1 MIQAVIFDL
10 DGTLLNTLGD
20 IAGAVNRA
28 LKRYNIPGYSEGAYK
43 AMVGYGLRDAT
54 QKALMKVSGKDRVEL
69 ELDTL
74 YGDVLDEYRRSP
86 VDKTVPY
93 PGIIKML
100 DNLTI
105 MELKLSIL
113 SNKEDPLVKIITSKF
128 FPQDMFTIVQGQ
140 RPEVTAKPNPEA
152 VYAICAAMGVDRSDT
167 VFVGDGGADMQTAQN
182 AGITG
187 IGVSWGY
194 RDSRYLKEEGA
205 GYIAFSP
212 EDIMHY
218 IKGEQT

>member
-28 LKRYNIPGYSEGAYK
+28 LKRYNIPGYPDAAYK
-43 AMVGYGLRDAT
+43 AMVGYGLKDVTR
-54 QKALMKVSGKDRVEL
+54 KAFENAPEKDHV

-74 YGDVLDEYRRSP
+74 YRDVLDEYRCSP
-86 VDKTVPY
+86 ADKTFPY
-93 PGIIKML
+93 PGIMKLL
-100 DNLTI
+100 DNLTS
-105 MELKLSIL
+105 MDLKLSIL
-113 SNKEDPLVKIITSKF
+113 SNKEDPLVQIITRKF
-128 FPQDMFTIVQGQ
+128 FPQDMFAVIHGQ
-140 RPEVTAKPNPEA
+140 LPEVPAKPDPEA
-152 VYAICAAMGVDRSDT
+152 VYSICTAMRVDRFDT
-167 VFVGDGGADMQTAQN
+167 VFIGDSGADMQTAQN

-194 RDSRYLKEEGA
+194 RDSRHLQEEGA

-212 EDIMHY
+212 EDIIKY
-218 IKGEQT
+218 IKGEKT

>member
-28 LKRYNIPGYSEGAYK
+28 LKRYNIPGYSEEAYK
-43 AMVGYGLRDAT
+43 AMVGYGLRDVT
-54 QKALMKVSGKDRVEL
+54 RRALINAPEKDHV

-74 YGDVLDEYRRSP
+74 YGDVLDEYRCSP

-140 RPEVTAKPNPEA
+140 LPEVPAKPNPEA
-152 VYAICAAMGVDRSDT
+152 VYALCAAMGVDRSDT
-167 VFVGDGGADMQTAQN
+167 VFVGDSGADMQTAQN

-194 RDSRYLKEEGA
+194 RDSRHLKEEGA

-218 IKGEQT
+218 IKGEET